1 LCSFTCCSFVAI
13 AEEKAAFA
21 TEKNEQTQTVQLE
34 KYTNSEKGYSIE
46 YPSDWKKNDV
56 PQLDL
61 VLFAPTQKNDDKPHA
76 SMNIV
81 SEKVG
86 PGINLEQFYS
96 ESANN
101 LTSALKDVQ
110 VEKTGSIQLN
120 GTTSKWMLYT
130 HVMQGVKFRVLQY
143 FIVAEETIFLMT
155 FSASDEDFNQYRQD
169 FENIAST
176 FKVFKTAA
184 SPVPAPTPLKTIPS
198 PVK

>member
-1 LCSFTCCSFVAI
+1 MDETRP
-13 AEEKAAFA
+13 
-21 TEKNEQTQTVQLE
+21 QTVQLE
-34 KYTNSEKGYSIE
+34 KYINSEKGYSIE

-86 PGINLEQFYS
+86 SGINLEQFYS

-101 LTSALKDVQ
+101 LTTALKDVQ

-143 FIVAEETIFLMT
+143 FIVADETIFLMT
-155 FSASDEDFNQYRQD
+155 FS
-169 FENIAST
+169 
-176 FKVFKTAA
+176 
-184 SPVPAPTPLKTIPS
+184 TP
-198 PVK
+198 